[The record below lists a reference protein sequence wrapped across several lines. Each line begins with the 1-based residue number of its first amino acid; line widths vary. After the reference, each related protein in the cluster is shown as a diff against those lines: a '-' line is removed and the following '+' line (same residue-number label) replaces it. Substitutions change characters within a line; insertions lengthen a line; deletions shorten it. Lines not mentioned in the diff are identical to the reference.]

1 MLDYYLHAA
10 AHTHTKSMRAN
21 IHTDARHANGC
32 AHRQID
38 LHTVHTVLHHTT
50 IPKYHRIPHH
60 AIEINSSCSLIDLIG
75 DFCILFPCC
84 FAEDHMQFLL
94 SLPEGLVR
102 ELFHESRSLT
112 LAYHPFFMEI
122 GNVNRTMELNLCN
135 QAVQELYLLEKLC
148 WRKVHFHT
156 LVLEIN
162 QQNNQG
168 GQKYINISV
177 TMQLL

>member
-1 MLDYYLHAA
+1 MNIFEQPYRTVLGCDKLGCRPGWRINRKHLYKCLTIIYMQL
-10 AHTHTKSMRAN
+10 HTHTKSMRAN
-21 IHTDARHANGC
+21 IRTDARHANGC

-38 LHTVHTVLHHTT
+38 LHTVHTVPHHTT

-102 ELFHESRSLT
+102 ELFHEARSLT

-148 WRKVHFHT
+148 
-156 LVLEIN
+156 
-162 QQNNQG
+162 
-168 GQKYINISV
+168 
-177 TMQLL
+177 